1 MPLYTITATK
11 ETFYEVPIE
20 ADSEA
25 EALDIFNAYELQ
37 NDFNRFEVDS
47 FPLEITDIDVEEE
60 LA

>member
-1 MPLYTITATK
+1 MLATK
-11 ETFYEVPIE
+11 EVYYEVPIE

-37 NDFNRFEVDS
+37 NDIARFEVDS
-47 FPLEITDIDVEEE
+47 YPLEITSIEFEEE

>member
-1 MPLYTITATK
+1 MSLYTILATK
-11 ETFYEVPIE
+11 ETYYEVPIE

-37 NDFNRFEVDS
+37 NDIARFEVDS
-47 FPLEITDIDVEEE
+47 YPLEITSIEVEEV